1 MSDEQR
7 TDERDLK
14 GYAGVAARGFCMGA
28 ADVVPGVSGGTMAF
42 ILGIYQ
48 ELIEAIH
55 AVDVTFVKHLLSFR
69 FNKAFEGFP
78 YKFLIALGTG
88 IGLAVFSLARFF
100 SWALTNHPV
109 MVWAFFF
116 GLVLASV
123 LAVLKRVEWSGFSV
137 LFTALASFG
146 AYVLVGLAPLETTEA
161 IWFLFLS
168 GAIAICAMILP
179 GISGSFILLLLGKY
193 QFILTAVVTRD
204 FGTLFIFSC
213 GCGIGLLS
221 FSRLLR
227 WLLHHHYNI
236 TVAALIGLM
245 IGSLRKVWP
254 WKETIETYIDRHG
267 IAKPLVQSNTLPEAL
282 NPEVGFAIALT
293 IIGFVLVLVLDK
305 VATGREKV

>member
-1 MSDEQR
+1 
-7 TDERDLK
+7 
-14 GYAGVAARGFCMGA
+14 MGA

-42 ILGIYQ
+42 ILGIYE

-55 AVDVTFVKHLLSFR
+55 AVDVTFVKRLLSFR
-69 FNKAFEGFP
+69 FKEAFEGFP
-78 YKFLIALGTG
+78 YKFLIAVGTG
-88 IGLAVFSLARFF
+88 IGLAVFSLARFL

-109 MVWAFFF
+109 LVWAFFF

-123 LAVLKRVEWSGFSV
+123 LAVQKRLEWSALSV
-137 LFTALASFG
+137 LFTALASVG
-146 AYVLVGLAPLETTEA
+146 AYILVGLAPVETTEA
-161 IWFLFLS
+161 IGFLFLS

-204 FGTLFIFSC
+204 FVTLFIFSC

-227 WLLHHHYNI
+227 WLLHHYHNI

-254 WKETIETYIDRHG
+254 WKETVESYIDRHG
-267 IAKPLVQSNTLPEAL
+267 VAKPLVQNNTLPEAM

-293 IIGFVLVLVLDK
+293 IIGFLLVLVLDK
-305 VATGREKV
+305 MDTGRDEV